1 MAYRVAICDDSKTD
15 AKYVKKILCKW
26 AKDRGIEVY
35 PKVFPS
41 AENFMWHYAE
51 DKLWDTLLLDIEM
64 GDMDG
69 VLTHKQADKMI
80 EPISVFAGIG
90 SVPVY

>member
-1 MAYRVAICDDSKTD
+1 
-15 AKYVKKILCKW
+15 
-26 AKDRGIEVY
+26 
-35 PKVFPS
+35 
-41 AENFMWHYAE
+41 MWHYAE
-51 DKLWDTLLLDIEM
+51 DKLWDILLLDIEM

-80 EPISVFAGIG
+80 EPISALAGIG